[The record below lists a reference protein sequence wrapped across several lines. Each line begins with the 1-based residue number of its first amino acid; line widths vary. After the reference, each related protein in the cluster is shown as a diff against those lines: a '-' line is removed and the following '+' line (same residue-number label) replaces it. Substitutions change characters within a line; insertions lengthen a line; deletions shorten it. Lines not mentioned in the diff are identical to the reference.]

1 MAVRQVVEASR
12 GTGGEALAEH
22 KRRGVTKQAVADDAI
37 RQELAINVPGTN
49 ATLHGPYIT
58 FRFADAPDETYVL
71 GELVRALAEVA
82 HLKKVGEVS

>member
-1 MAVRQVVEASR
+1 MS
-12 GTGGEALAEH
+12 
-22 KRRGVTKQAVADDAI
+22 KRTIADDAI
-37 RQELAINVPGTN
+37 KQELAINVPGTN